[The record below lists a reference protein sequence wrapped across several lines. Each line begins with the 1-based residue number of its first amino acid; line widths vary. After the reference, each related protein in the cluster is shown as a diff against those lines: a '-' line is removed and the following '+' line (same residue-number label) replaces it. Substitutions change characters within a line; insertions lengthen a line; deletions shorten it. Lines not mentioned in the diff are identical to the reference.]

1 MFYKRL
7 ILVVV
12 VGFLTLSSCVFDYED
27 NQRILIT
34 GQVRNSEG
42 IGLEN
47 IPVIIR
53 TNNGGLFR
61 GSGSFGREKI
71 ETQEDGT
78 FRLVVLKPKS
88 FEEVSIR
95 YNDLAEQN
103 SNPRFRDAFV
113 LIEATDII
121 NNDLKLTPV
130 TLEEVDAAGKSNK

>member
-7 ILVVV
+7 ILGAVL
-12 VGFLTLSSCVFDYED
+12 GGLALSSCVFDYED

-61 GSGSFGREKI
+61 SSGGFGREKI

-130 TLEEVDAAGKSNK
+130 TLEEVDAAGKSNR